1 MTIPALTTLRQP
13 IQEMV
18 GEAFYLVTSRP
29 GKARAQVDGE
39 IVIEPELVVRES
51 CAAPRAPGKINP

>member
-1 MTIPALTTLRQP
+1 
-13 IQEMV
+13 MV

-39 IVIEPELVVRES
+39 IVITPELVVRES
-51 CAAPRAPGKINP
+51 CAAPRAQGKISL